1 MNFRIVIIIAFF
13 FSLAGTAQDLAEVRS
28 KYPLAQNDVEITKSL
43 SEELSN
49 LEDSNSVLS
58 VYKGAV
64 LTLEANFENNKLE
77 KLRLFKEGKKL
88 IEAAIESNVANI
100 EMRMIRLG
108 VQENAPKILGYH
120 KEKKEDK
127 EFILRN
133 YQATTSNKEKQVVKK
148 FAMQSDIFSEEERA
162 VFD

>member
-1 MNFRIVIIIAFF
+1 M
-13 FSLAGTAQDLAEVRS
+13 AQQDA
-28 KYPLAQNDVEITKSL
+28 EITKSL
-43 SEELSN
+43 SEEL
-49 LEDSNSVLS
+49 LDFEDSSSVLS

-64 LTLEANFENNKLE
+64 LTLEANFEKNKLE
-77 KLRLFKEGKKL
+77 KLKLFKEGKKL
-88 IEAAIESNVANI
+88 IDEAIESNVANI

-108 VQENAPKILGYH
+108 IQENAPKILGYH
-120 KEKKEDK
+120 KEIEQDK

-148 FAMQSDIFSEEERA
+148 FAMQSNSFTEEDRA

>member
-1 MNFRIVIIIAFF
+1 MNIRILFIIAFF
-13 FSLAGTAQDLAEVRS
+13 VSFAGTAQDLAEVRS
-28 KYPLAQNDVEITKSL
+28 KYPLAQQDAEITKSL
-43 SEELSN
+43 SEEL
-49 LEDSNSVLS
+49 LDFEDSSSVLS

-64 LTLEANFENNKLE
+64 LTLEANFEKNKLE

-88 IEAAIESNVANI
+88 IDEAIESNVANI

-108 VQENAPKILGYH
+108 IQENAPKILGYH
-120 KEKKEDK
+120 KEIEQDK

-148 FAMQSDIFSEEERA
+148 FAMQSNSFTEEDRA

>member
-1 MNFRIVIIIAFF
+1 MHIRILFFIAFLIS
-13 FSLAGTAQDLAEVRS
+13 FSGKAQDVAEVRS
-28 KYPLAQNDVEITKSL
+28 KYPLAKDNLAVTQKLND
-43 SEELSN
+43 ELSKVA
-49 LEDSNSVLS
+49 DSNSILS
-58 VYKGAV
+58 AYRGAV
-64 LTLEANFENNKLE
+64 LTLEAHFEKNKME
-77 KLRLFKEGKKL
+77 KLRLFKEGKRL
-88 IEAAIESNVANI
+88 IDNAIENNVSNI

-120 KEKKEDK
+120 KEIEQDK

-148 FAMQSDIFSEEERA
+148 FAMQSNSFTEEDRA